1 MGTNSD
7 RLRFY
12 AAGAL
17 HATAILWIVCW
28 GVSHFDSR
36 LLPLFGPTGWLS
48 IPLSLMLVFAGV
60 HLMVRSRP
68 VPHEGGRSSAVK
80 VRPPQVKA

>member
-1 MGTNSD
+1 MGTNSV

-17 HATAILWIVCW
+17 HATAIFWIVCW
-28 GVSHFDSR
+28 GVSRFNSR
-36 LLPLFGPTGWLS
+36 LLSLFGPTGWLP

-68 VPHEGGRSSAVK
+68 VSHAGERSWVVE
-80 VRPPQVKA
+80 VRPPR